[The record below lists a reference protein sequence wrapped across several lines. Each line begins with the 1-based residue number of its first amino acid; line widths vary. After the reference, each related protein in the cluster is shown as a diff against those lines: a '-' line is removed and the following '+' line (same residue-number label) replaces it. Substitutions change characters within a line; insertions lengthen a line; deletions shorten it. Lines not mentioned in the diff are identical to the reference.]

1 MFRLGPALP
10 ETGVEAVVGQ
20 QRLVVADLLQPAAF
34 IQDHY
39 LIGGSDGGQ
48 AMGDDHQG
56 LGGHQGVDGAL
67 NQGFVFGI
75 NRSRG
80 FIFSARLTLRL

>member
-1 MFRLGPALP
+1 MP

-34 IQDHY
+34 IQDHD

-48 AMGDDHQG
+48 AMGDDDHQG

-67 NQGFVFGI
+67 NQGLVFGI